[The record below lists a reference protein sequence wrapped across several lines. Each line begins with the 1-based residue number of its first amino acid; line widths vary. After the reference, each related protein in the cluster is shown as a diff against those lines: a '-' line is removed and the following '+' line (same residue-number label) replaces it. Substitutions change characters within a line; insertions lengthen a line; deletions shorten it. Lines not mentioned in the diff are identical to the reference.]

1 MCNNNNY
8 RRCHELEKEREDRR
22 GWRGEGR
29 HRNNEINSAH
39 KILQKKKIFFLNRKK
54 FIPCAQKQVG
64 WHQGK
69 KYAGES
75 LKESCGTQERHNQRG
90 GCKERRVLC

>member
-1 MCNNNNY
+1 MAW
-8 RRCHELEKEREDRR
+8 EGLEGGKV
-22 GWRGEGR
+22 R
-29 HRNNEINSAH
+29 HRNNEINSTH
-39 KILQKKKIFFLNRKK
+39 EILQKKGFFLNRKK

-75 LKESCGTQERHNQRG
+75 LKESRGTQERHNQRG
-90 GCKERRVLC
+90 G